1 MIALFRAICR
11 IGRQNLTGTE
21 RKVTGMNWMLVVIFV
36 SVASGDKA
44 LSTTTIPM
52 ESEKICTEA
61 KDKLKKSYQ
70 ETHAANWFLVSEC
83 LQVRSG

>member
-1 MIALFRAICR
+1 
-11 IGRQNLTGTE
+11 
-21 RKVTGMNWMLVVIFV
+21 MNWMLVVIFV
-36 SVASGDKA
+36 SVASGDRA

-52 ESEKICTEA
+52 ESEKICSEA

-70 ETHAANWFLVSEC
+70 ETHPANWFLVSEC